1 VRIIH
6 GPVFLNYYGQP
17 FRETQ
22 NKWVRKTFDYKKM
35 RQHVTN
41 MQIWQRKT
49 IILHALCVHSSL
61 LYILQTFS
69 FFLRRFRQRVVSP
82 TVSSQTPWV
91 DSQTS
96 DSDKIIIEN
105 GARFEFAFD
114 LLCSRFYI
122 WVLQYDGWRNDRHSR
137 EMPVPQ
143 LCTRRKHMITNV
155 LSSYLKSAGIPR

>member
-1 VRIIH
+1 MGSH
-6 GPVFLNYYGQP
+6 L
-17 FRETQ
+17 E
-22 NKWVRKTFDYKKM
+22 KRKISDLEKHLTIKKM

-61 LYILQTFS
+61 FYILQTFS

-82 TVSSQTPWV
+82 TASSQTPSV

-105 GARFEFAFD
+105 GARFEYAFD

-137 EMPVPQ
+137 EMPVPEM
-143 LCTRRKHMITNV
+143 CRRRKHMMINV